1 MSNTEIKR
9 LDPKQSVAFLQTNP
23 NATLI
28 DVRTTAEIKFVG
40 YPTDSLHIP
49 WMEFPEMKP
58 LPGFIDSVRR
68 EVGGDDKPLL
78 LICRSGV
85 RSMNA
90 AKALSEAGFTN
101 LINVEEGFEG
111 DLDENHHRNHKG
123 GWRFHELPWQ
133 QK

>member
-1 MSNTEIKR
+1 
-9 LDPKQSVAFLQTNP
+9 
-23 NATLI
+23 
-28 DVRTTAEIKFVG
+28 
-40 YPTDSLHIP
+40 
-49 WMEFPEMKP
+49 MKP
-58 LPGFIDSVRR
+58 LPDFVGSVRR
-68 EVGGDDKPLL
+68 EVGGNDKPLL

-123 GWRFHELPWQ
+123 GWRFHELSWQ